1 MRYDQLS
8 EEIQAVTEHIHLH
21 CGTARLR
28 SLTLSYDQFLKIF
41 ISFSNGICQ
50 EIVIERELPIAHSV
64 FTTRGI
70 FAQPDRWR
78 YQDALRTALT
88 N

>member
-8 EEIQAVTEHIHLH
+8 EEIQAVTEHIKLN

-28 SLTLSYDQFLKIF
+28 TLNLSYDEFLKVF
-41 ISFSNGICQ
+41 ISFSNGLCK
-50 EIVIERELPIAHSV
+50 EIVIEQELPIAHTV
-64 FTTRGI
+64 FTTQGI

-78 YQDALRTALT
+78 YVDALRTALT